1 MIKIQPFVFNAF
13 QVNTYV
19 LSDETGECIIVDA
32 ACYTQKEKDSID
44 QYITSNH
51 LRPVKLINT
60 HCHVDH
66 VLGMKHVVTKYKTTV
81 EAHEADVPLLS
92 DAKNHG
98 VIFGFDV
105 EEPPVVTGYLTEGK
119 DVTFGNSTLK
129 SFHVPG
135 HSPGSIAFYNP
146 EQKFVITGDVLFKG
160 SIGRTDLPG
169 GDYDQLMQS
178 IYKKLMTLPPETEV
192 FPGHGP
198 STTIHEEA
206 LSNPFL
212 T

>member
-66 VLGMKHVVTKYKTTV
+66 VLGMKHVVSKYKTT
-81 EAHEADVPLLS
+81 
-92 DAKNHG
+92 
-98 VIFGFDV
+98 
-105 EEPPVVTGYLTEGK
+105 
-119 DVTFGNSTLK
+119 
-129 SFHVPG
+129 
-135 HSPGSIAFYNP
+135 
-146 EQKFVITGDVLFKG
+146 
-160 SIGRTDLPG
+160 
-169 GDYDQLMQS
+169 
-178 IYKKLMTLPPETEV
+178 
-192 FPGHGP
+192 
-198 STTIHEEA
+198 
-206 LSNPFL
+206 
-212 T
+212 

>member
-1 MIKIQPFVFNAF
+1 MIKIQSFVFNAF

-19 LSDETGECIIVDA
+19 LSDETGECVIVDA
-32 ACYTQKEKDSID
+32 ACYTQNEKDSID
-44 QYITSNH
+44 QYITSHH
-51 LRPVKLINT
+51 LKPVKLINT

-66 VLGMKHVVTKYKTTV
+66 VLGMKHITTKYGTTV
-81 EAHEADVPLLS
+81 EVHDADIKLLT
-92 DAKNHG
+92 DAKKYG
-98 VIFGFDV
+98 VVFSFDV
-105 EEPPVVTGYLTEGK
+105 EEPPVVTSYLIEGK
-119 DVTFGNSTLK
+119 DVTFGNSVLK
-129 SFHVPG
+129 TFHVPG
-135 HSPGSIAFYNP
+135 HSPGSIAFYNS

-178 IYKKLMTLPPETEV
+178 IYKKLMILPPETEV
-192 FPGHGP
+192 LPGHGP

-206 LSNPFL
+206 LNNPFL